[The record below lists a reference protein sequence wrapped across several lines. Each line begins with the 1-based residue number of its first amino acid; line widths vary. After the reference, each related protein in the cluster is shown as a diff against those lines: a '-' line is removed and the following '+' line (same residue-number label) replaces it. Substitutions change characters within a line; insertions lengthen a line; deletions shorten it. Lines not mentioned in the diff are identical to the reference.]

1 MSIYEIGNGRF
12 AIGKFGERAL
22 YVVKASGKKVTGVR
36 GQRPLL
42 DKRYKKTT
50 ASTAVKAALKA
61 ALA

>member
-1 MSIYEIGNGRF
+1 MSIFQVSKNRF
-12 AIGKFGERAL
+12 AIGTFGKRAE
-22 YVVKASGKKVTGVR
+22 YVVATRGKKVTGVR

-50 ASTAVKAALKA
+50 PTAAVKAALKA